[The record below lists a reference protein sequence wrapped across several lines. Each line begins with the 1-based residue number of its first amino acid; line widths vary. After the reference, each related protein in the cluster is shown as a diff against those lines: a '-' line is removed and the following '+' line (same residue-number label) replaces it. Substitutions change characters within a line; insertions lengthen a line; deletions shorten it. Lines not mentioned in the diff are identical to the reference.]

1 MIPNHDEAPI
11 LAAVRDEGLLI
22 ARLGAAEAANHHAR
36 PCQVCEALQQVSERA
51 RAGVES
57 ALAGTIG
64 ERTLAQILT
73 DSGYPTGRRAVQN
86 HRREAHTP

>member
-1 MIPNHDEAPI
+1 MIPDHDEAPI
-11 LAAVRDEGLLI
+11 LAALRK
-22 ARLGAAEAANHHAR
+22 AEQANQHAR
-36 PCQVCEALQQVSERA
+36 PCQVCDALRKMSEPA
-51 RAGVES
+51 REGVES

-73 DSGYPTGRRAVQN
+73 DSGYTTGRRAVAN

>member
-1 MIPNHDEAPI
+1 MIPDHDEAPI
-11 LAAVRDEGLLI
+11 LASVRDEELLL
-22 ARLGAAEAANHHAR
+22 ARLGAAEQSNMHAR
-36 PCQVCEALQQVSERA
+36 PCQVCDALRKMSERA

-73 DSGYPTGRRAVQN
+73 DSGYPTGRRAVAN

>member
-1 MIPNHDEAPI
+1 MIPDHDEAPI
-11 LAAVRDEGLLI
+11 LAAVRDEGLLL
-22 ARLGAAEAANHHAR
+22 ARLRSAENSNMHAR
-36 PCQVCEALQQVSERA
+36 SCQVCDALAKMSDQA

-73 DSGYPTGRRAVQN
+73 DSGYPTGRRAVAN